1 MSVEEYSEALAEGLI
16 PVVEGLG
23 QVVERLGAALSG
35 LEKVLQIQAGI
46 VLFLGML
53 FGLLL
58 MIVFWGRFR

>member
-1 MSVEEYSEALAEGLI
+1 MSVEEYSDSLAEGLT

-23 QVVERLGAALSG
+23 QVVERLSAALSG